1 MADEVKEVVEEKKK
15 RRVIPIDEKIA
26 KAEKKVAF
34 YKRNLESAEKK
45 LAELKV
51 KADQKRFE
59 ALMDKIAKSGKSIE
73 ELEQMF

>member
-15 RRVIPIDEKIA
+15 RRVIPIEEKIA
-26 KAEKKVAF
+26 EAEKKVAF
-34 YKRNLESAEKK
+34 YKKNLESAEKK

-51 KADQKRFE
+51 KADKKRFE

>member
-73 ELEQMF
+73 ELESMF